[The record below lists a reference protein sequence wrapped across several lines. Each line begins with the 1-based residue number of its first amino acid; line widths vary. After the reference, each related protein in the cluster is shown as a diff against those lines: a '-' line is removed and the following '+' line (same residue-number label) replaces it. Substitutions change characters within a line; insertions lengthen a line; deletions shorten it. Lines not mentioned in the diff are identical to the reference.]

1 MSSFP
6 ALLVAVL
13 FFGAQA
19 AVTVN
24 ANADADEGA
33 NPIRKIVTLLQ
44 DMQKEIEAEGAK
56 EKELF
61 DKFMCFCSGGAEEL
75 QKTIA
80 DAASD
85 VETLTGKLEEEKA
98 EKSGLEGDLV
108 KHKADLAA
116 ATADLE
122 KAQALRSKEQA
133 ENEADLADQETN
145 YGAVSSSIPAL
156 EKGMGASSL
165 LQTSP
170 TMKSGLTKAIA
181 ASQTISAEE
190 KHDLTAFLE
199 QKEEYS
205 PVSGQIVGILK
216 SMSDEM
222 EKTIADLK
230 TQEAEAAK
238 GFSEL
243 KVAKET
249 EAEAAKEAIETKTK
263 RVGELAVSVVESADG
278 IDDAT
283 KEGADAKK
291 FLATLD
297 EQCKT
302 KQAEYATVTK
312 TRAEEIS
319 AISETIS
326 ILNDDDALDVFKK
339 AVPSA
344 LLQRSSSRKFGFL
357 QGKDMVP
364 TDRLRKAV
372 GIITSAAQ
380 FHRSPKLDFLSL
392 SLKSKLKHASQGAVD
407 FGAILKMIDEMV
419 TVLTAEEADDTKH
432 KEWCTSELASSEDEM
447 KATEGKLAA
456 LASSIAEA
464 TDEAAGLGE
473 DVTAL
478 TAKIAGLDKDVAVA
492 TEMRKA
498 DHAEYLETIALTE
511 AAISLIGKAKN
522 RMQKFYNPALYK
534 PEPKV
539 ELSAEDKIISNLG
552 GASFVQVHH
561 HSHRSKITAP
571 KFEGSFL
578 QQPYEKKTEKSG
590 GALALMDSIVADLK
604 LSLGEAEHDEKTSTT
619 DYTELMADSQASRA
633 SDSKAITD
641 KSAAKADLEAK
652 IVKMKENQ
660 ALTNDALVNVHA
672 YISELHG
679 SCDFILDNFQLR
691 SDARKNEIE
700 SLKNAKA
707 VLSGAS
713 YS

>member
-1 MSSFP
+1 MSSFS
-6 ALLVAVL
+6 ALLLAAL
-13 FFGAQA
+13 FFKAQA

-24 ANADADEGA
+24 ANSDADEGA

-85 VETLTGKLEEEKA
+85 VQTLSGKLEEEKA

-108 KHKADLAA
+108 KHKADAAA

-145 YGAVSSSIPAL
+145 FGAVSGAIPAL

-165 LQTSP
+165 LQAQPSLKP
-170 TMKSGLTKAIA
+170 QLAKAIA
-181 ASQTISAEE
+181 VSQAISSEE
-190 KHDLTAFLE
+190 KQDITSFLE
-199 QKEEYS
+199 QKEGYS

-222 EKTIADLK
+222 QKTIADLK
-230 TQEAEAAK
+230 TQESEAAK
-238 GFSEL
+238 GFAEL
-243 KVAKET
+243 KTAKET
-249 EAEAAKEAIETKTK
+249 EVEAAKEAIESKTK
-263 RVGELAVSVVESADG
+263 RVGELAVSTVESADG
-278 IDDAT
+278 VEDAT
-283 KEGADAKK
+283 KEGADATK

-302 KQAEYATVTK
+302 KQTEYDTSSK
-312 TRAEEIS
+312 TRAEEVS

-344 LLQRSSSRKFGFL
+344 LLQRGSSRKFGFL
-357 QGKDMVP
+357 QGKDMMP

-372 GIITSAAQ
+372 GIIASAAQ
-380 FHRSPKLDFLSL
+380 FHRSPKLDFLTL
-392 SLKSKLKHASQGAVD
+392 SMKSKLKHAAKGAVD

-419 TVLTAEEADDTKH
+419 GVLEAEETDDTKH

-447 KATEGKLAA
+447 KATEGKL
-456 LASSIAEA
+456 SSIASAIAEA
-464 TDEAAGLGE
+464 SDEAAGLGE

-492 TEMRKA
+492 TEARKA

-539 ELSAEDKIISNLG
+539 ELSSEDKIISNLG

-561 HSHRSKITAP
+561 HSKLVPP

-604 LSLGEAEHDEKTSTT
+604 TSLGEAEHDEKTATT
-619 DYTELMADSQASRA
+619 DYTDLMSDSQACRA

-652 IVKMKENQ
+652 IVKMKEDQ
-660 ALTNDALVNVHA
+660 SLTNDALVNVHA

-679 SCDFILDNFQLR
+679 SCDFILDNFKLR
-691 SDARKNEIE
+691 SDARTNEIE